1 MGKRIKWLNDVEAEQ
16 IRNGVLDYTLFFS
29 IVHMTGDD
37 GVKFESKDEMMYAFH
52 QIEATRLQALKFQS
66 SN

>member
-29 IVHMTGDD
+29 MVHMTGDD
-37 GVKFESKDEMMYAFH
+37 GV
-52 QIEATRLQALKFQS
+52 
-66 SN
+66 